1 MPEEPQTQAGLPEIR
16 ITQSVGRRMFTL
28 WREELDITNAR
39 SVESG
44 HVKLDAVPSPPPRQ
58 RTRGSHTEHAMD
70 GSTVIVWY
78 IAGREATQR
87 AIREASEATEM
98 MHLPRH
104 LYVGKIIDV
113 LWNQGGQAYIVCR
126 TITRRDS
133 GSGHAAFRAFN
144 PYVGNFV
151 EMIINPSEETTAAE
165 MARNRTAR
173 QAPRPEPPQVPG
185 AAETI
190 ERVAFSPR
198 PRRRNL
204 RRRRG

>member
-1 MPEEPQTQAGLPEIR
+1 MPEQPQTQAGLPEIR
-16 ITQSVGRRMFTL
+16 ITQSVGRRMFDL
-28 WREELDITNAR
+28 WRQELDTTNAR

-44 HVKLDAVPSPPPRQ
+44 HVKLDTVPSPPPRM
-58 RTRGSHTEHAMD
+58 RARGSHTEHAMD

-78 IAGREATQR
+78 IAGRRASQR

-113 LWNQGGQAYIVCR
+113 LRNQEGQPYILCR

-133 GSGHAAFRAFN
+133 GSGQAAFRAFN
-144 PYVGNFV
+144 PQVGNFV
-151 EMIINPSEETTAAE
+151 EMVINPSEETTAAE

-190 ERVAFSPR
+190 ERITSEPR
-198 PRRRNL
+198 PRRRST
-204 RRRRG
+204 RRRG